1 MRSLP
6 AKAISNTEPGRTMRI
21 LNIQRMST
29 EDGPG
34 LRTTLFVKGCP
45 LSCAWCHNPESL
57 SPLFQIEWQEE
68 GCLGCGTCVSL
79 CPVQALTLTEDGLR
93 IDRCRCDLC
102 LRCVEACP
110 TRALES
116 RGEDWTVDE
125 LFSELIKDR
134 AYFGADGGITLSGG
148 EIMVQ
153 AGEAADLLKAFK
165 EAGIHTAIDTSGLCS
180 REALDRV
187 LPWTDLVLYDLKLAD
202 SQEHKQWTG
211 VDNGR
216 ILENFRYLLARK
228 NDLGYV
234 VWVRTPIIP
243 GATDSD
249 DNIRALAEVV
259 GKGAEVWELCAF
271 NNLCADKYE
280 RLGAGSW
287 QFAGVPLMTGERM
300 RELEQ
305 LAREAG
311 CPQVR
316 ATGNTRLENT
326 SDERPETG

>member
-1 MRSLP
+1 
-6 AKAISNTEPGRTMRI
+6 MRI

-57 SPLFQIEWQEE
+57 SPLPQIEWLGE
-68 GCLGCGTCVSL
+68 GCIGCGTCVAT
-79 CPVQALTLTEDGLR
+79 CPLQALTLTGDGLL
-93 IDRCRCDLC
+93 IDRSLCDLC

-116 RGEDWTVDE
+116 RGEDQTVDE
-125 LFSELIKDR
+125 LFAELIKDA
-134 AYFGADGGITLSGG
+134 AYFGAGGGITLSGG
-148 EIMVQ
+148 EILAQ
-153 AGEAADLLKAFK
+153 AMEAADLLKRFK

-180 REALDRV
+180 REALDRI

-202 SQEHKQWTG
+202 SQAHKRWTG
-211 VDNGR
+211 VGNER
-216 ILENFRYLLARK
+216 ILDNFRHLLSRQ
-228 NDLGYV
+228 NELGYV
-234 VWVRTPIIP
+234 IWVRTPIIP

-249 DNIRALAEVV
+249 DNIRALAEIV
-259 GKGAEVWELCAF
+259 GDRIEVWELCAF

-287 QFAGVPLMTGERM
+287 QFAGVPLMTGDRM
-300 RELEQ
+300 RELEE

-311 CPQVR
+311 CPQAR
-316 ATGNTRLENT
+316 ATGNTRLEK
-326 SDERPETG
+326 DPA